1 LRLDVKKEKNMK
13 KRSLIILLSML
24 CAGAF
29 AQQDVEK
36 RIEELLGKM
45 TLEEK
50 IGQMNQLSF
59 FTVDDKAIAQYSED
73 DMNTFLVRM
82 RVAGGQGQKKPTE
95 MTKDEKVALIR
106 SAADKMLNDNF
117 IQPIKEG
124 KIGSLLN
131 IVDPVTV
138 NQLQKAAMEE
148 SRLGI
153 PLIIGRDVIHGFK
166 TIFPI
171 PLGQAASFN
180 PETVEL
186 GARIAAVE
194 ARSTGVNWTFAPM
207 LDISR
212 DARWGRIAESLG
224 EDPYLDGVLGAA
236 MVRGFQGRGNLK
248 DPDAIAACVKH
259 FVGYGAAEGG
269 RDYNSTNIPPN
280 LLRNVYLPPFHSAIK
295 AGAATLMTSFNDNDG
310 VPASGNG
317 FILKDILR
325 NEWKFDGFVVS
336 DWASMVE
343 MIAHGFAANDR
354 EAAEISAN
362 EGIDMEMVSGAYMKH
377 LPQLIKEGK
386 VSQATID
393 NAVRNILRVK
403 FRLGLFEN
411 PYTDVKKASVFYAPD
426 HLAAARKA
434 AVESAVL
441 LKNNGVLPLSET
453 KKIAVIGPMADAPHD
468 QMGTWVFDGDKTH
481 TVTPAG
487 ALKGD
492 YRHVPYIFEPALKFS
507 RDKDTT
513 NFAKARKAASEAEVA
528 IVFAG
533 EESILS
539 GEAHSLSNINL
550 TGVQSELLKAVKS
563 TGKPVVLVIMAGRP
577 LTIERDLPFAD
588 AVLYNFHPGT
598 MGGPAIFDLL
608 FGKENPSGKLPVTFV
623 REVGQIPF
631 YYNHNSTG
639 RPAPEKVMTLD
650 QIPLEA
656 GQTSLGNTSF
666 YLDSGKDPLFPFGYG
681 LSYSAFDY
689 SGLKLSASTI
699 SLTGSLTAAVTIK
712 NTSATDGT
720 EVVQLYVQDKTGS
733 IARPVKELKGFK
745 RVFLKAGETKI
756 VEFELKSSDLAFY
769 GRDGVKKT
777 EAGDFAVRIGGDSNA
792 TLEETFKVE

>member
-1 LRLDVKKEKNMK
+1 MNKLK
-13 KRSLIILLSML
+13 SIILLSMF
-24 CAGAF
+24 CVNIF
-29 AQQDVEK
+29 AQQNIEKHVED
-36 RIEELLGKM
+36 LLEKM

-50 IGQMNQLSF
+50 IGQMNQLNF
-59 FTVDDKAIAQYSED
+59 FTVDGKDNAQ
-73 DMNTFLVRM
+73 
-82 RVAGGQGQKKPTE
+82 
-95 MTKDEKVALIR
+95 
-106 SAADKMLNDNF
+106 MLNNNF

-131 IVDPVTV
+131 IVDPVMV
-138 NQLQKAAMEE
+138 NKLQKTAMEE

-166 TIFPI
+166 TIFPV
-171 PLGQAASFN
+171 PLGQAASFD
-180 PETVEL
+180 PELVEH
-186 GARIAAVE
+186 GARIAAIE
-194 ARSTGVNWTFAPM
+194 ARSSGVNWTFAPM

-236 MVRGFQGRGNLK
+236 MVRGFQGNGNLQ
-248 DPDAIAACVKH
+248 DPNAIAACVKH
-259 FVGYGAAEGG
+259 FVGYGASEGG
-269 RDYNSTNIPPN
+269 RDYNSTNIPER
-280 LLRNVYLPPFHSAIK
+280 LLRNVYLPPFYNAVK

-310 VPASGNG
+310 VPSSGNG

-325 NEWKFDGFVVS
+325 DEWKFDGLVVS
-336 DWASMVE
+336 DWASMTE
-343 MIAHGFAANDR
+343 MIAHGFAANGK
-354 EAAEISAN
+354 EVAQISAN
-362 EGIDMEMVSGAYMKH
+362 EGVDMEMVSDSYRKY
-377 LPQLIKEGK
+377 LPELIREGK
-386 VSQATID
+386 VSMATID
-393 NAVRNILRVK
+393 NAVRNILRIK
-403 FRLGLFEN
+403 FRMGLFEN
-411 PYTDVKKASVFYAPD
+411 PYVDEKKPSVFYAKD

-434 AVESAVL
+434 AVESAIL
-441 LKNNGVLPLSET
+441 LKNNGILPLLET

-468 QMGTWVFDGDKTH
+468 QLGTWCFDGDKNF
-481 TVTPAG
+481 TVTPVD

-492 YRHVPYIFEPALKFS
+492 YKHIQYVFEPALKFS

-513 NFAKARKAASEAEVA
+513 DFVKARKAASEADVA

-563 TGKPVVLVIMAGRP
+563 VGKPVVLVIMAGRP
-577 LTIERDLPFAD
+577 LTIERDLPYTD

-608 FGKENPSGKLPVTFV
+608 FGKENPAGKLPVTFV
-623 REVGQIPF
+623 REVGQIPM

-639 RPAPEKVMTLD
+639 RPAPEKVMMID

-656 GQTSLGNTSF
+656 GQSSLGNTSF

-681 LSYSAFDY
+681 LSYSAFKY
-689 SGLKLSASTI
+689 SGFNLSSSVM
-699 SLTGSLTAAVTIK
+699 SLNGSITVEATVTNTGK
-712 NTSATDGT
+712 RDGT
-720 EVVQLYVQDKTGS
+720 EVVQLYIQDVAGS

-745 RVFLKAGETKI
+745 RIFLRVGEVKT
-756 VEFELKSSDLAFY
+756 VEFELKASELAFY
-769 GRDGVKKT
+769 GKDGVKKT
-777 EAGDFAVRIGGDSNA
+777 EAGDFNIWIGGDSNA
-792 TLEETFKVE
+792 KLKETFKVIEGG